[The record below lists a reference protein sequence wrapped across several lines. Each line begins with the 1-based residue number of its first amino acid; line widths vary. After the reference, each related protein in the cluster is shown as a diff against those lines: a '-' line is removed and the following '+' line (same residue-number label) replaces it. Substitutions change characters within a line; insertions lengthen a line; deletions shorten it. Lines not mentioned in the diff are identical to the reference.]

1 MTLPLTEKQ
10 EKLWRFI
17 ASCERSPSHD
27 EMTAALGGKVRGA
40 RTHEVVLA
48 LEAKGYVRRTPRLA
62 RSIVALDPS
71 VGLNGITTSEL
82 LAELE
87 RRGILLGLRK

>member
-1 MTLPLTEKQ
+1 MTLPLTPKQ

-27 EMTAALGGKVRGA
+27 EMTAALGGKTRGA
-40 RTHEVVLA
+40 MTHETILA
-48 LEAKGYVRRTPRLA
+48 LEAKGYVKRTPHLA
-62 RSIVALDPS
+62 RSIIAIDPS
-71 VGLNGITTSEL
+71 VGLTSVLTSEL

-87 RRGILLGLRK
+87 RRGILLGLRT